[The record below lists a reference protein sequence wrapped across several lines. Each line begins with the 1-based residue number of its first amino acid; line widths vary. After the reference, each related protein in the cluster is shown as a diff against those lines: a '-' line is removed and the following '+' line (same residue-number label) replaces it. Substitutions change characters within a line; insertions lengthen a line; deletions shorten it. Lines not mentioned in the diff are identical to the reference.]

1 MVTLKSETEVLGR
14 LKCGLLDPPALPR
27 EMGHVQRLF
36 AVAHIH
42 LITRE
47 AESLRSQEGI
57 ASHVRGNVPDGKHS
71 DFRKELEKESDSG
84 CHQEGMALTP
94 RPGQPPP

>member
-1 MVTLKSETEVLGR
+1 MVTLKSETEVHGR
-14 LKCGLLDPPALPR
+14 LKCGLLEPPAGTAA

-47 AESLRSQEGI
+47 AESLRSQEGE
-57 ASHVRGNVPDGKHS
+57 SHVRGNVPDGKHS
-71 DFRKELEKESDSG
+71 DFRSLIGSQTLGAIRREW
-84 CHQEGMALTP
+84 H
-94 RPGQPPP
+94 

>member
-1 MVTLKSETEVLGR
+1 MKSETEVHGR
-14 LKCGLLDPPALPR
+14 LKCGLLEPPAGTAA

-47 AESLRSQEGI
+47 AESLRSQEGE
-57 ASHVRGNVPDGKHS
+57 SHVRGNVPDGKHS
-71 DFRKELEKESDSG
+71 DFRKELDRESDSG

-94 RPGQPPP
+94 RPGQPTP